1 MKDGK
6 FFRVVGTVSETWLQY
21 FLEELLAVM
30 YFCRKVWSRLLAEYE
45 LMMLVGSVLSLKWKW
60 AIQWRF

>member
-45 LMMLVGSVLSLKWKW
+45 LMMLVGSVLSLK
-60 AIQWRF
+60 